1 MRHPDMFGGRYFK
14 ELFSVFKGDCLK
26 GWEKGRPCMNERGAL
41 LIGLIITITI
51 IALAGAAIVSLT
63 TISTFGEIFAN
74 LHSRAYYLAESGGRY
89 AIPMIKAD
97 PAQAEI
103 DLDGRTFT
111 FDNGDRFILSVD
123 NTAPDITL
131 LESEGVSQA
140 GDWLEARAKI
150 KYRIPRSFIFPYAAF
165 SNTGRLTVNNSA
177 YIDSYD
183 SSSGPWLKRGA
194 IRNGHVGTNRTGNN
208 SVRLLSSSAV
218 YGNAT
223 VGVGGNPATN
233 IRVAWT
239 ATLTG
244 TRGALLT
251 AVDMTPMAMPTGGG
265 TAVNLI
271 LTGSATYTFTDGSYR
286 LNRLTVRNNAVLNIS
301 GNVTLYIENSIRIR
315 GYGRI
320 DIQAGGSLTIYAARV
335 MSVDGDAKVNE
346 TQNPGNLVIFGTST
360 FNSLSVRDNAVMHAA
375 IYAPDATANLQDFV
389 TFYGSVMA
397 NLVNIIN
404 NAALHYDEALGR
416 SSGGVAAG
424 GGIIQYF

>member
-1 MRHPDMFGGRYFK
+1 MMHPDMLGARYLK
-14 ELFSVFKGDCLK
+14 GLFSVFKGDCLK

-89 AIPMIKAD
+89 AIPKIKSD

-111 FDNGDRFILSVD
+111 FDNGERFILSVD
-123 NTAPDITL
+123 NTTPGITI

-150 KYRIPRSFIFPYAAF
+150 KYSIPKSRIFPYAVF
-165 SNTGRLTVNNSA
+165 TNTGRLTTNNSA

-183 SSSGPWLKRGA
+183 SSIAPWSSRGA
-194 IRNGHVGTNRTGNN
+194 IRRGHVGTNRTGNS
-208 SVRLLSSSAV
+208 SVWLRGSSAV

-223 VGVGGNPATN
+223 VGVGGNPFTN
-233 IRVAWT
+233 ITVAFT

-244 TRGALLT
+244 ARGALLT
-251 AVDMTPMAMPTGGG
+251 AVDMTPVAMPTGGG
-265 TAVNLI
+265 AAVDLI
-271 LTGSATYTFTDGSYR
+271 LSGSSTYTFTEGSYR
-286 LNRLTVRNNAVLNIS
+286 LNRLTVQNNAVLTIS
-301 GNVTLYIENSIRIR
+301 GNVTLYVENSIRITNS
-315 GYGRI
+315 GRI
-320 DIQAGGSLTIYAARV
+320 NIQAGGSLTIHAARDMIV
-335 MSVDGDAKVNE
+335 EISARVNE
-346 TQNPGNLVIFGTST
+346 TQNPGRLVILGTST
-360 FNSLSVRDNAVMHAA
+360 FNSLIIRDNAVMRAA
-375 IYAPDATANLQDFV
+375 IYAPAATASIEDFV
-389 TFYGSVMA
+389 VFYGSVMV
-397 NLVNIIN
+397 NLIN
-404 NAALHYDEALGR
+404 VINSAAFHYDEALGR
-416 SSGGVAAG
+416 SGGAAVG

>member
-1 MRHPDMFGGRYFK
+1 MRHPDMLGGRYLK
-14 ELFSVFKGDCLK
+14 GLFSAFKGDCPK
-26 GWEKGRPCMNERGAL
+26 GWEKDRPCMNERGAL

-89 AIPMIKAD
+89 AIPKIKTD

-111 FDNGDRFILSVD
+111 FDNGERFILSVD
-123 NTAPDITL
+123 NTTPGITL

-150 KYRIPRSFIFPYAAF
+150 KYRIPKSLIFPYAVF
-165 SNTGRLTVNNSA
+165 TNTGRLTTNNSA

-183 SSSGPWLKRGA
+183 SSSAPWSSRGA
-194 IRNGHVGTNRTGNN
+194 IRHGHVGTNRTGNS
-208 SVRLLSSSAV
+208 SVWIRSFSAV

-223 VGVGGNPATN
+223 VGVGGNPFTN
-233 IRVAWT
+233 ITVAFT

-251 AVDMTPMAMPTGGG
+251 SVNMTPKAMPTGGG
-265 TAVNLI
+265 TAVDLI
-271 LTGSATYTFTDGSYR
+271 LTGSSTYTFTEGAYR
-286 LNRLTVRNNAVLNIS
+286 LNRLTVQNNAVLTIS
-301 GNVTLYIENSIRIR
+301 GNVILYVENSINITN
-315 GYGRI
+315 YGRI
-320 DIQAGGSLTIYAARV
+320 NIQAGGSLTIYAALNMTV
-335 MSVDGDAKVNE
+335 QLYAKVNE
-346 TQNPGNLVIFGTST
+346 TQNPGSLVILGTST
-360 FNSLSVRDNAVMHAA
+360 FNTLTVRDNAVMNAA
-375 IYAPDATANLQDFV
+375 IYAPAATAGLEDFV
-389 TFYGSVMA
+389 AFYGSVM
-397 NLVNIIN
+397 VNQVTIIN
-404 NAALHYDEALGR
+404 NVTLHYDEALGR
-416 SSGGVAAG
+416 SGGAAIG

>member
-1 MRHPDMFGGRYFK
+1 MRHPDILGARYLK
-14 ELFSVFKGDCLK
+14 GPFSVFKGDCLK

-89 AIPMIKAD
+89 AIPRIIAD
-97 PAQAEI
+97 PAQAET

-111 FDNGDRFILSVD
+111 FDNGERFFLSVD
-123 NTAPDITL
+123 NTTPGITI
-131 LESEGVSQA
+131 LESEGVSRA

-150 KYRIPRSFIFPYAAF
+150 KYRIPKSFIFKYAAF

-183 SSSGPWLKRGA
+183 SSSGPWSSRGA
-194 IRNGHVGTNRTGNN
+194 IRNGHVGTNRTGVS
-208 SVRLLSSSAV
+208 SVRLLINSAV

-233 IRVAWT
+233 ISVAVG
-239 ATLTG
+239 ALLTG

-265 TAVNLI
+265 AAVDLI
-271 LTGSATYTFTDGSYR
+271 LSGSSTYTFTEGSYR
-286 LNRLTVRNNAVLNIS
+286 LNRLTVQNNAVLTIS
-301 GNVTLYIENSIRIR
+301 GNVTLYVENSIRIINS
-315 GYGRI
+315 GRI
-320 DIQAGGSLTIYAARV
+320 NIQAGGSLTIYAARDMLV
-335 MSVDGDAKVNE
+335 NLSARVNE
-346 TQNPGNLVIFGTST
+346 TQNPGSLVIFGTST
-360 FNSLSVRDNAVMHAA
+360 FNSLIVRDNAVMHAA
-375 IYAPDATANLQDFV
+375 IYAPAATATLEDFV
-389 TFYGSVMA
+389 AFYGSVMA
-397 NLVNIIN
+397 NTINIIN
-404 NAALHYDEALGR
+404 SFALHYDQALGR
-416 SSGGVAAG
+416 SGGAAVG

>member
-1 MRHPDMFGGRYFK
+1 MLGARYLK
-14 ELFSVFKGDCLK
+14 RLFSVFKGDCLK

-89 AIPMIKAD
+89 AIPKIQAD

-111 FDNGDRFILSVD
+111 FDNGERFTLSVD
-123 NTAPDITL
+123 NTTPGITL

-140 GDWLEARAKI
+140 GDWLEARAKA
-150 KYRIPRSFIFPYAAF
+150 KYRIPKSLIFPYAVF
-165 SNTGRLTVNNSA
+165 TNTGTLTVNNSA

-183 SSSGPWLKRGA
+183 SSSAPWSSRGA
-194 IRNGHVGTNRTGNN
+194 IRHGHVGTNRIGTN
-208 SVRLLSSSAV
+208 SVRLLSTSAV

-233 IRVAWT
+233 ISVAVG
-239 ATLTG
+239 ALLTG
-244 TRGALLT
+244 TRSALLT
-251 AVDMTPMAMPTGGG
+251 AVNMTPMAMPTGGG
-265 TAVNLI
+265 TAVDLI
-271 LTGSATYTFTDGSYR
+271 LSGTSTYTFTEGSYR

-301 GNVTLYIENSIRIR
+301 GNVNLYVQNSINITN
-315 GYGRI
+315 YGRI
-320 DIQAGGSLTIYAARV
+320 DIQAGGSLTIYAALNMTV
-335 MSVDGDAKVNE
+335 QLYAKVNE
-346 TQNPGNLVIFGTST
+346 TQNPGRLVILGTST
-360 FNSLSVRDNAVMHAA
+360 FNTLTVRDNAVMNAA
-375 IYAPDATANLQDFV
+375 IYAPAATATLRDYA
-389 TFYGSVMA
+389 TFYGSVMVNQA
-397 NLVNIIN
+397 NIITSF
-404 NAALHYDEALGR
+404 ALHYDEALGR
-416 SSGGVAAG
+416 SGGAAIG